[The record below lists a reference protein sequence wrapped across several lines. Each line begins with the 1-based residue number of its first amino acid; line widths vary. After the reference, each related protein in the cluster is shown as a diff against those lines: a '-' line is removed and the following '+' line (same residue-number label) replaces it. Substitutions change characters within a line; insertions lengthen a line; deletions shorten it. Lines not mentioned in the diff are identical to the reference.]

1 MRAMFWNIRGFGVRG
16 RRTMLKDYLRKHRID
31 IVCLQETIKQD
42 FTDEELRSLEV
53 GETFVWC
60 WLPASGRSGGMLM
73 GFRES
78 MFEIE
83 AIDTGRHFVSVDVIL
98 RTARLT
104 LRIFGIYGPTYHAL
118 SASFLQE
125 LSIKVENTTMP
136 IIMGG
141 DFNLHI
147 IEQDKNNDRINW
159 PRLELF
165 NNHIAEWGLRE
176 IPRTGVRFTWTNK
189 QLNPVRCVLDRVFFS
204 PTLEP
209 HFPLCTLTAEMS
221 LGSDHTPLIF
231 DSGEGVPPKS
241 NRFFFK
247 SGWLEVEGFQELLQD
262 CWDNLLSRVQGRDI
276 VDWWKFM
283 STGLRQ
289 KLKGWNANKGRENR
303 EHKQLL
309 VERIKNLDEKSRCGG
324 HLGRGMGLPLPLG
337 RATVS
342 SFS

>member
-42 FTDEELRSLEV
+42 FTDQELRSLEV

-78 MFEIE
+78 MFEIG

-98 RTARLT
+98 RAARVT
-104 LRIFGIYGPTYHAL
+104 LRIFGIYGPADHSL
-118 SASFLQE
+118 SAAFLQE
-125 LSIKVENTTMP
+125 LSKKVDNTTMP

-141 DFNLHI
+141 DFNLI
-147 IEQDKNNDRINW
+147 RTEQDKNNDRINW

-165 NNHIAEWGLRE
+165 NNHITDWGLRA
-176 IPRTGVRFTWTNK
+176 IPRTGARFTWTNR

-204 PTLEP
+204 PDLEP
-209 HFPLCTLTAEMS
+209 HFPLCTLTVETS

-241 NRFFFK
+241 NIFFFET
-247 SGWLEVEGFQELLQD
+247 GWLEIEGFQDLLQEF
-262 CWDNLLSRVQGRDI
+262 WGNLSSRVQGRDI
-276 VDWWKFM
+276 VDW
-283 STGLRQ
+283 
-289 KLKGWNANKGRENR
+289 
-303 EHKQLL
+303 
-309 VERIKNLDEKSRCGG
+309 
-324 HLGRGMGLPLPLG
+324 
-337 RATVS
+337 
-342 SFS
+342 